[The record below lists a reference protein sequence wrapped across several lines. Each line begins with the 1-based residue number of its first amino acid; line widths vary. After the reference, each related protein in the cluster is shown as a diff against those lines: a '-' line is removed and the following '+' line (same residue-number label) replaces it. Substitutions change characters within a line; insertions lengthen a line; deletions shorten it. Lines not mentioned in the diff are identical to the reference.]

1 MNNIALIKE
10 ATILRDGIVSVLQ
23 ERLSNYT
30 IITYNSMNYPL
41 LFQKEHM
48 ADLLIIDINTDI
60 DLGKL
65 LEYYAGNHKKVVIW
79 TSTLENVQL
88 ADLFKLDLDG
98 YFYNGMETTEI
109 LFAIETIMAGDQYI
123 HPKLSPILLNSYVR
137 LSHNKIERP
146 IGILS
151 EREWEVLEQIVQ
163 GNSNCN
169 IGENLFIS
177 TTTVNNHVR
186 SILKKLQVKDRTSA
200 ALLAVTNNWCVCN
213 SSKTFH
219 KSKLG

>member
-10 ATILRDGIVSVLQ
+10 ANVLRDGIVSVLQ

-30 IITYNSMNYPL
+30 IMTYNSINYSL
-41 LFQKEHM
+41 LFQEEHL
-48 ADLLIIDINTDI
+48 ADLLIIDINTDV
-60 DLGKL
+60 DTDKL
-65 LEYYAGNHKKVVIW
+65 IEYYSEHHKKVIIW
-79 TSTLENVQL
+79 TSTLDNVQL
-88 ADLFKLDLDG
+88 ADFFKLGLDG

-109 LFAIETIMAGDQYI
+109 LFAIETIMDGKQYI
-123 HPKLSPILLNSYVR
+123 HTKLSPILLHNYVR
-137 LSHNKIERP
+137 LSHKKIERP

-163 GNSNCN
+163 GNSNCD

-200 ALLAVTNNWCVCN
+200 ALLAVTNNWCVCE
-213 SSKTFH
+213 SSRTFL
-219 KSKLG
+219 KAK